1 MDANTENATSAA
13 AQPDGADL
21 GPARAYRGYILA
33 LVLVGFALN
42 FVDRQIVSVLL
53 QPIKNDL
60 HLSDSALGFLSG
72 LAFALFYA
80 TLGLP
85 IARQTDKGSRRIIMS
100 LSIAVWSLMTTLCG
114 FVQNTAQLLL
124 ARFGVGIGEAGFT
137 PAAMSILADYFP
149 KEKRATAFAIA
160 NIGPMLGLLLGFLIG
175 SVALRYIGWRGAFMI
190 AGAPGLLFAAVFFLT
205 VREPSRGMS
214 DGVSP
219 APQSPPPLIRS
230 LPVLWNI
237 RAYRFLMF
245 ACASFSFCS
254 VGLSTWIPS
263 FFVRSYGYL
272 PANIALIL
280 APILGIG
287 GALGIFLGGYF
298 ADRLSRRDARWALW
312 LPACAALIA
321 LPAAALT
328 FVIHQPVV
336 ALALYGFTY
345 FLASSYVAPAFSTIQ
360 VLVPLNVRATAT
372 ALVLFAVNLIG
383 LGLGP
388 QVVGILSDALTHRLG
403 PEALR
408 MALALS
414 SILFVLP
421 VLLFWAASRHLRPQA
436 TTLETSADAA
446 AKTTFGP

>member
-1 MDANTENATSAA
+1 MPLQHHRVTSLDANTETSISAA
-13 AQPDGADL
+13 ARAGGADE
-21 GPARAYRGYILA
+21 GAARAYRGYVLA
-33 LVLVGFALN
+33 LVLIGFALN

-114 FVQNTAQLLL
+114 FVQNTLQLVL

-149 KEKRATAFAIA
+149 KEKRATAIAIA
-160 NIGPMLGLLLGFLIG
+160 NIGPMLGLLLGYLIG
-175 SVALRYIGWRGAFMI
+175 SVALRYVGWRGAFMV

-205 VREPSRGMS
+205 VREPSRGMA
-214 DGVSP
+214 DGLPP
-219 APQSPPPLIRS
+219 APQSPPPLLRS
-230 LPVLWNI
+230 IPALWSI
-237 RAYRFLMF
+237 RAYRFLIF
-245 ACASFSFCS
+245 ACASLSFCS

-272 PANIALIL
+272 PSNIALIL

-298 ADRLSRRDARWALW
+298 ADRLSRRDPRWALW

-328 FVIHQPVV
+328 FVVHQPSV

-360 VLVPLNVRATAT
+360 VLVPLNARATAT

-388 QVVGILSDALTHRLG
+388 QVVGILSDALTHQFGR
-403 PEALR
+403 EALR
-408 MALALS
+408 TALALS
-414 SILFVLP
+414 SVLFVLP
-421 VLLFWAASRHLRPQA
+421 VVLFWASSRHFR
-436 TTLETSADAA
+436 SNAD
-446 AKTTFGP
+446 TV